1 MAGQNWRKNKKGF
14 MVNPEGKTARQV
26 KQEKYAAKK
35 AEAKAKASGTSSLS
49 VSGGGGEAPARGRSR
64 LGKLIDSI
72 EANQKADVQN
82 YRSVLKVADKANAM
96 ASGKPGGQPTAKQDA
111 TRSQLPGTAEK
122 KGRFSKAVSDLEAID
137 KADLKNAAKTY
148 GATAALMGAA
158 KKSTEKTAK
167 GLSEGKTKLLQKASE
182 GKTPA
187 NPASKGSEEI
197 DPSRYL
203 ESNTSKTINTSYRVN
218 KFDID
223 MVSSRK
229 KAGDFDVEG
238 EARKIASAGGVTT
251 NLPLVA
257 MRQDKKIEVVAG
269 DREFF
274 ANKRAQE
281 LNPNEEMV
289 SGVFLKSSQIKGA
302 LAQKSVFKDHEGDF
316 TVQSGQFSRVD
327 TADIESSIKQ
337 PSKKVLDAQVKA
349 LLDTGD
355 VGNVIPVILQR
366 VGKKS
371 AVNQKYKVISG
382 HDSFLAMR
390 ELKRR
395 NPNYEMT
402 NAFIL
407 D

>member
-35 AEAKAKASGTSSLS
+35 AEAKTKASGTSSLS

-158 KKSTEKTAK
+158 KKSTEEKTAK
-167 GLSEGKTKLLQKASE
+167 GLNERKTKLLQKASE

-187 NPASKGSEEI
+187 KPASKGSDGVDVERFVERSGNKLI
-197 DPSRYL
+197 STDSRL
-203 ESNTSKTINTSYRVN
+203 TR
-218 KFDID
+218 FDFD

-229 KAGDFDVEG
+229 TARDFDVE
-238 EARKIASAGGVTT
+238 ADAQKIATLKVGT
-251 NLPLVA
+251 NVPLVG
-257 MRQDKKIEVVAG
+257 MTKDGKIEVVSG

-274 ANKRAQE
+274 AAKRASV
-281 LNPNEEMV
+281 LNPEADMV
-289 SGVFLKSSQIKGA
+289 GAMVLKGSEIKGA
-302 LAQKSVFKDHEGDF
+302 LAQKSLFKSHEGDF
-316 TVQSGQFSRVD
+316 AVVTGKFSRVD
-327 TADIESSIKQ
+327 TPDIVSSQKP
-337 PSKKVLDAQVKA
+337 PSKRVLDKQIEAILQ
-349 LLDTGD
+349 TGE
-355 VGNVIPVILQR
+355 VGNVVPVVLRR

-371 AVNQKYKVISG
+371 LVNQKYEIVSG
-382 HDSFLAMR
+382 HDSYHAMR
-390 ELKRR
+390 ELQRR
-395 NPNYEMT
+395 NPNFEMT

>member
-1 MAGQNWRKNKKGF
+1 MAGQNWGKNKKGVL
-14 MVNPEGKTARQV
+14 VNSQGKTALEVRLD
-26 KQEKYAAKK
+26 KYASKLKARKEKLAAKK
-35 AEAKAKASGTSSLS
+35 ADAKAKASG
-49 VSGGGGEAPARGRSR
+49 GGGSGEKGTAKPANKGSDGVDVGRFVERSGNKLISTDSR
-64 LGKLIDSI
+64 L
-72 EANQKADVQN
+72 
-82 YRSVLKVADKANAM
+82 
-96 ASGKPGGQPTAKQDA
+96 
-111 TRSQLPGTAEK
+111 TR
-122 KGRFSKAVSDLEAID
+122 
-137 KADLKNAAKTY
+137 
-148 GATAALMGAA
+148 
-158 KKSTEKTAK
+158 
-167 GLSEGKTKLLQKASE
+167 
-182 GKTPA
+182 
-187 NPASKGSEEI
+187 
-197 DPSRYL
+197 
-203 ESNTSKTINTSYRVN
+203 
-218 KFDID
+218 FDFD

-371 AVNQKYKVISG
+371 AVNQKYKVVSG

>member
-14 MVNPEGKTARQV
+14 MVNPEGKTARQI

-35 AEAKAKASGTSSLS
+35 AEAKAKASGGGG
-49 VSGGGGEAPARGRSR
+49 SGGREQELEKLKNDRRSEQN
-64 LGKLIDSI
+64 L
-72 EANQKADVQN
+72 ANEKYNAGLAKETADW
-82 YRSVLKVADKANAM
+82 M
-96 ASGKPGGQPTAKQDA
+96 A
-111 TRSQLPGTAEK
+111 TRRPGK
-122 KGRFSKAVSDLEAID
+122 KRPKISKAFKEWEKTTDAIEE
-137 KADLKNAAKTY
+137 KYNKLTAAIEEKYSPAKT
-148 GATAALMGAA
+148 
-158 KKSTEKTAK
+158 
-167 GLSEGKTKLLQKASE
+167 
-182 GKTPA
+182 A
-187 NPASKGSEEI
+187 NKGSEEI

-302 LAQKSVFKDHEGDF
+302 LAQKSAFKDHEGDF

-371 AVNQKYKVISG
+371 AVNQKYKVVSG

>member
-14 MVNPEGKTARQV
+14 MVNSEGKTARQV

-35 AEAKAKASGTSSLS
+35 AEAKASGTSSLS

-158 KKSTEKTAK
+158 KKSTEEKTAK

-187 NPASKGSEEI
+187 KPANKGSEEVKTEWGGSIAELKQKDRNPLNQLI
-197 DPSRYL
+197 DTKAVAPKNPVSRYNKQEIEDL
-203 ESNTSKTINTSYRVN
+203 AQKLAKGETSQLNPVL
-218 KFDID
+218 
-223 MVSSRK
+223 VRK
-229 KAGDFDVEG
+229 VGFEKY
-238 EARKIASAGGVTT
+238 
-251 NLPLVA
+251 
-257 MRQDKKIEVVAG
+257 EVVRG
-269 DREFF
+269 DKEFY
-274 ANKRAQE
+274 AAQRARE
-281 LNPNEEMV
+281 LNPGLESVETFSVKPNEIKAAKRQLSLFKGEKNQVSAVVRDRFQIDLADIDSSVKGNQVPLSAQAKSLLEVGANLVPVVLRKKKGGRFEVV
-289 SGVFLKSSQIKGA
+289 SGHQVYHA
-302 LAQKSVFKDHEGDF
+302 AM
-316 TVQSGQFSRVD
+316 
-327 TADIESSIKQ
+327 AA
-337 PSKKVLDAQVKA
+337 KKRDRTFEVVNA
-349 LLDTGD
+349 
-355 VGNVIPVILQR
+355 VII
-366 VGKKS
+366 
-371 AVNQKYKVISG
+371 
-382 HDSFLAMR
+382 D
-390 ELKRR
+390 
-395 NPNYEMT
+395 
-402 NAFIL
+402 
-407 D
+407 

>member
-1 MAGQNWRKNKKGF
+1 MAGQDWRKNKKGF
-14 MVNPEGKTARQV
+14 MVNPEGKTAFQV
-26 KQEKYAAKK
+26 RQEKYAAKK
-35 AEAKAKASGTSSLS
+35 AEAKAKASD
-49 VSGGGGEAPARGRSR
+49 GGGSGE
-64 LGKLIDSI
+64 
-72 EANQKADVQN
+72 
-82 YRSVLKVADKANAM
+82 
-96 ASGKPGGQPTAKQDA
+96 
-111 TRSQLPGTAEK
+111 
-122 KGRFSKAVSDLEAID
+122 
-137 KADLKNAAKTY
+137 
-148 GATAALMGAA
+148 
-158 KKSTEKTAK
+158 
-167 GLSEGKTKLLQKASE
+167 
-182 GKTPA
+182 KTPA
-187 NPASKGSEEI
+187 KPAGKDSKKIKEGDAI

-203 ESNTSKTINTSYRVN
+203 ESNTSKTINTAYRVN

-302 LAQKSVFKDHEGDF
+302 LAQKSLFKDHEGDF

-371 AVNQKYKVISG
+371 AVNQRYKVVSG
-382 HDSFLAMR
+382 HDSFLAMN

-395 NPNYEMT
+395 DPNYEMT

>member
-1 MAGQNWRKNKKGF
+1 MASSGWTKNKRGVL
-14 MVNPEGKTARQV
+14 VNSAGKTALQV
-26 KQEKYAAKK
+26 GLEKRDAKLKERKEQNAVKLQAVKEKYAAKK
-35 AEAKAKASGTSSLS
+35 AEAKAKASGS
-49 VSGGGGEAPARGRSR
+49 GEASDPSRDLLVAEIGRLTKNVQAKVR
-64 LGKLIDSI
+64 QQKEALQEI
-72 EANQKADVQN
+72 EGT
-82 YRSVLKVADKANAM
+82 LK
-96 ASGKPGGQPTAKQDA
+96 DA
-111 TRSQLPGTAEK
+111 ET
-122 KGRFSKAVSDLEAID
+122 KGR
-137 KADLKNAAKTY
+137 
-148 GATAALMGAA
+148 A
-158 KKSTEKTAK
+158 KKVREEIQELGSLLNEVDKTIK
-167 GLSEGKTKLLQKASE
+167 QVDFPK
-182 GKTPA
+182 
-187 NPASKGSEEI
+187 PASKGSEAI

-203 ESNTSKTINTSYRVN
+203 ESNTSKTINTAYRVN

-223 MVSSRK
+223 TVSSRK

-238 EARKIASAGGVTT
+238 DARKIASASGVTT

-269 DREFF
+269 DREFY

-281 LNPNEEMV
+281 INPDQEMV

-302 LAQKSVFKDHEGDF
+302 LSQKSVFKDHEGDF
-316 TVQSGQFSRVD
+316 TVKSGQFSRVD

-371 AVNQKYKVISG
+371 AVNQKYKVVSG

-390 ELKRR
+390 ELQRR

-402 NAFIL
+402 NGFIL

>member
-35 AEAKAKASGTSSLS
+35 AEAKAK
-49 VSGGGGEAPARGRSR
+49 VSGGGGSGGGEFTQKTVSILNREGKARKVKGEVLGDYVISAGGNDAYSIHHVPTGLEITSSIGFKTRNPAKYEQLGEKEAARLAVR
-64 LGKLIDSI
+64 KLVDANIDIPDSYSKWDKSSTDK
-72 EANQKADVQN
+72 KAKIGQDIVD
-82 YRSVLKVADKANAM
+82 AFDDK
-96 ASGKPGGQPTAKQDA
+96 KTTAK
-111 TRSQLPGTAEK
+111 
-122 KGRFSKAVSDLEAID
+122 
-137 KADLKNAAKTY
+137 
-148 GATAALMGAA
+148 
-158 KKSTEKTAK
+158 
-167 GLSEGKTKLLQKASE
+167 
-182 GKTPA
+182 
-187 NPASKGSEEI
+187 PASKGSEEI

-203 ESNTSKTINTSYRVN
+203 ESNTSKTINTAYRVN

-269 DREFF
+269 DREFY

-281 LNPNEEMV
+281 LNSNEEMV

-302 LAQKSVFKDHEGDF
+302 LSQKSLFKDHEGDF
-316 TVQSGQFSRVD
+316 TVKSGQFSRVD

-371 AVNQKYKVISG
+371 AVNQKYKVVSG

-395 NPNYEMT
+395 DPNYEMT

>member
-1 MAGQNWRKNKKGF
+1 MASRGWGKNKKGVL
-14 MVNPEGKTARQV
+14 VNSQGKTALEVRLD
-26 KQEKYAAKK
+26 KYATKLKARKEKLAAKK
-35 AEAKAKASGTSSLS
+35 AEAKAKASG
-49 VSGGGGEAPARGRSR
+49 VGGSGEKG
-64 LGKLIDSI
+64 
-72 EANQKADVQN
+72 
-82 YRSVLKVADKANAM
+82 
-96 ASGKPGGQPTAKQDA
+96 TAKPA
-111 TRSQLPGTAEK
+111 NKGSEEKLNEIASQYGWSVKDGVLYTSKGDFMHSVTEK
-122 KGRFSKAVSDLEAID
+122 KGRIHLRNKDGELRGTLSSPEKLGGY
-137 KADLKNAAKTY
+137 L
-148 GATAALMGAA
+148 
-158 KKSTEKTAK
+158 EKTFYAEKRKPEPPAK
-167 GLSEGKTKLLQKASE
+167 
-182 GKTPA
+182 
-187 NPASKGSEEI
+187 PASKGSEEI

-281 LNPNEEMV
+281 LNPYQDMV

-302 LAQKSVFKDHEGDF
+302 LAQKSLFKDHEGDF

-371 AVNQKYKVISG
+371 AVNQKYRVVSG
-382 HDSFLAMR
+382 HDSYHAMR
-390 ELKRR
+390 ELQRR
-395 NPNYEMT
+395 NPNFEMT